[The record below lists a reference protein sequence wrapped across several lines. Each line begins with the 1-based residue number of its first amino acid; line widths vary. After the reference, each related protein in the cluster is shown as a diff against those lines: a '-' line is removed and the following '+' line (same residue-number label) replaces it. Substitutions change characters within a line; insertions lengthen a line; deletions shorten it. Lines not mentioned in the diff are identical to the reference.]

1 MARDFTPDSP
11 APHVPWFAMKAA
23 FLDFDTVSSGDLDVS
38 ALAAAL
44 DELQIFCIDEAR
56 TAERLAAVEVAL
68 VNQVTLTRELLR
80 GAPRLKLVALA
91 GTGTDNVDLQAAG
104 ELGIAVC
111 NVRGYCTASVAQ
123 QVWALILSLTQHV
136 HEYSRMSRDGS
147 WRRGAEAALLAH
159 PIRELQ
165 GRVFGVVGW
174 GELGRGAARVAEA
187 FGMRVLVA
195 DRVGAAASPGR
206 VSLDALLPV
215 ADILSLH
222 CPLTAATRHLIGARE
237 LALMQPSALLINTAR
252 GGLVD
257 GAALAAA
264 LKAGRLGGAGLD
276 VLACEPPPLD
286 DPLLDPTLPNLLV
299 TPHVAWAAREAR
311 QRCMDEMA
319 ANIRDFRG
327 GGRRGRVV

>member
-1 MARDFTPDSP
+1 
-11 APHVPWFAMKAA
+11 MKAA
-23 FLDFDTVSSGDLDVS
+23 FLDFDTVSSGDLDTS
-38 ALAAAL
+38 QISAAL
-44 DELQIFCIDEAR
+44 DALEIFNIDESR
-56 TAERLAAVEVAL
+56 TADRIAEVEVVL
-68 VNQVTLTRELLR
+68 LNKVKLTRELLR
-80 GAPRLKLVALA
+80 GARQLKLVALA
-91 GTGTDNVDLQAAG
+91 GTGTDNVDLAAAR

-111 NVRGYCTASVAQ
+111 NVRGYCTASVTQ

-136 HEYSRMSRDGS
+136 NEYSRMSREGS
-147 WRRGAEAALLAH
+147 WSRGAESNVLAH

-187 FGMRVLVA
+187 FGMRVRIA
-195 DRVGAAASPGR
+195 NRRGAPASPER
-206 VSLDALLPV
+206 VSLEALLPV

-222 CPLTAATRHLIGARE
+222 CPLTEATQNLIGARE

-264 LKAGRLGGAGLD
+264 LKGGRLGGAGLD
-276 VLACEPPPLD
+276 VLAREPPAAD

-311 QRCMDEMA
+311 QRCMDEIA

-327 GGRRGRVV
+327 GGRRSRVV

>member
-1 MARDFTPDSP
+1 
-11 APHVPWFAMKAA
+11 
-23 FLDFDTVSSGDLDVS
+23 
-38 ALAAAL
+38 
-44 DELQIFCIDEAR
+44 
-56 TAERLAAVEVAL
+56 
-68 VNQVTLTRELLR
+68 
-80 GAPRLKLVALA
+80 
-91 GTGTDNVDLQAAG
+91 
-104 ELGIAVC
+104 VC
-111 NVRGYCTASVAQ
+111 NVRGYCTASVTQ

-136 HEYSRMSRDGS
+136 NEYSRMSREGS
-147 WRRGAEAALLAH
+147 WSRGAESNVLAH

-187 FGMRVLVA
+187 FGMRVMIA
-195 DRVGAAASPGR
+195 NRRGAPASPER
-206 VSLDALLPV
+206 VSLEALLPV

-222 CPLTAATRHLIGARE
+222 CPLTEATQNLIGARE

-264 LKAGRLGGAGLD
+264 LKGGRLGGAGLD
-276 VLACEPPPLD
+276 VLAREPPAAD

-311 QRCMDEMA
+311 QRCMDEIA

-327 GGRRGRVV
+327 GGRRSRVV

>member
-1 MARDFTPDSP
+1 
-11 APHVPWFAMKAA
+11 MKAA
-23 FLDFDTVSSGDLDVS
+23 FLDFDTVSSGDLDTS
-38 ALAAAL
+38 QISAAL
-44 DELQIFCIDEAR
+44 DALEIFNIDESR
-56 TAERLAAVEVAL
+56 TAERIAEVEVVL
-68 VNQVTLTRELLR
+68 LNKVKLTRELLR
-80 GAPRLKLVALA
+80 GARQLKLVALA
-91 GTGTDNVDLQAAG
+91 GTGTDNVDLAAAR

-111 NVRGYCTASVAQ
+111 NVRGYCTASVTQ

-136 HEYSRMSRDGS
+136 NEYSRMSREGS
-147 WRRGAEAALLAH
+147 WSRGAESNVLAH

-187 FGMRVLVA
+187 FGMRVRIA
-195 DRVGAAASPGR
+195 NRRGAPASPER
-206 VSLDALLPV
+206 VSLEALLPV

-222 CPLTAATRHLIGARE
+222 CPLTEATQNLIGARE

-264 LKAGRLGGAGLD
+264 LKGGRLGGAGLD
-276 VLACEPPPLD
+276 VLAREPPAAD

-311 QRCMDEMA
+311 QRCMDEIA

-327 GGRRGRVV
+327 GGRRSRVV